1 MYEAIDLTHKN
12 TIPFDADQLSRLAQM
27 YRDGMS
33 AREISRVYGINQN
46 SVIRRLA
53 TMGVKMRGRGRE
65 KGCVSWR
72 SRA

>member
-1 MYEAIDLTHKN
+1 MYESIDLTHKN
-12 TIPFDADQLSRLAQM
+12 TIPFDADQLSRLAKM
-27 YRDGMS
+27 YSDGMS
-33 AREISRVYGINQN
+33 AREIAKVYGINQN

-72 SRA
+72 SQA

>member
-33 AREISRVYGINQN
+33 TRQISKVYGINQN

-65 KGCVSWR
+65 KGCASWR
-72 SRA
+72 SQA